1 MLSVLIAVAFFSL
14 FVGPYD
20 NLSFGWAVL
29 FLLIGMVYSL
39 ISIGLSI
46 LSMSSLSGIAS
57 LAVKFLINGGIGY
70 FDFFLVPIA
79 WTVFFFVYV
88 FNFLCGWSLISLE
101 INSWFGIPPEG
112 ILFTDATASGPEY
125 FVAFLFI
132 AFFIKNFICLGMLD
146 K

>member
-79 WTVFFFVYV
+79 WTVFF
-88 FNFLCGWSLISLE
+88 LCMYSI
-101 INSWFGIPPEG
+101 F
-112 ILFTDATASGPEY
+112 FTGG
-125 FVAFLFI
+125 V
-132 AFFIKNFICLGMLD
+132 
-146 K
+146 